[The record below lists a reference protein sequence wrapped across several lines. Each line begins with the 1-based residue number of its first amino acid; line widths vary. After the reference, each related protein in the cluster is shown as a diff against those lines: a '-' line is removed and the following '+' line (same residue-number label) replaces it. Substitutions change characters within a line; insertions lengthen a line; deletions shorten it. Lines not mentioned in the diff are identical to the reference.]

1 MKGRII
7 MEKPVLVIMAAGM
20 GSRYGGLKQIDSVDE
35 QGHIIIDFSIFD
47 AIKAGFKKVIFIIKK
62 EIEEDFKEVIGNRIE
77 KIVEVEYVYQE
88 IAKVPENFT
97 VPESRVKPWGT
108 GHAILCC
115 MDKIQGPFAVINA
128 DDFYGREAF
137 VKIYDFLS
145 SIEQINLYSMVGYQL
160 KNTLTEHGSV
170 ARGVCNVNEEGF
182 LTKITERTKIEKF
195 PDGAKYYESETDTWE
210 EISFDSTVSMNLWGF
225 QANIM
230 AELKEEFDTFLK
242 TEVAN
247 NPEKSEFF
255 LPTVVQHMIESQKV
269 QVKVLHSKDQWFG
282 VTYKEDKEVVL
293 KEIAKLKE
301 QGIYPENLW

>member
-1 MKGRII
+1 

-77 KIVEVEYVYQE
+77 KIVDVEYVYQE
-88 IAKVPENFT
+88 ISRVPENFT
-97 VPESRVKPWGT
+97 IPEGRVKPWGT

-115 MDKIQGPFAVINA
+115 RDKIQGPFAVINA
-128 DDFYGREAF
+128 DDFYGSEAF
-137 VKIYDFLS
+137 IKIYDFLS
-145 SIEQINLYSMVGYQL
+145 SVEQNNLYSMVGYQL

-170 ARGVCNVNEEGF
+170 ARGVCNVNEKGF

-195 PDGAKYYESETDTWE
+195 PEGAKYYDSEADTWE

-230 AELKEEFDTFLK
+230 AELKAEFETFLT

-255 LPTVVQHMIESQKV
+255 LPTVVQHMIENQKV
-269 QVKVLHSKDQWFG
+269 QVEVLHSKDQWFG
-282 VTYKEDKEVVL
+282 VTYKEDKEAVL
-293 KEIAKLKE
+293 NEIAKLKE
-301 QGIYPENLW
+301 QGVYPTNLW

>member
-1 MKGRII
+1 

-88 IAKVPENFT
+88 IGRVPENFII
-97 VPESRVKPWGT
+97 PEGRVKPWGT

-115 MDKIQGPFAVINA
+115 RDKIQGPFAVINA

-145 SIEQINLYSMVGYQL
+145 SVEQNNLFSMVGYQL

-170 ARGVCNVNEEGF
+170 ARGVCNVNEKGY

-195 PDGAKYYESETDTWE
+195 PDGAKYYDSEADTWE
-210 EISFDSTVSMNLWGF
+210 DISFESTVSMNLWGF
-225 QANIM
+225 QENIM
-230 AELKEEFDTFLK
+230 AELKDEFETFLK
-242 TEVAN
+242 AEVVN

-255 LPTVVQHMIESQKV
+255 LPTVVQHMIENQKV

-282 VTYKEDKEVVL
+282 VTYKADKEVVL

-301 QGIYPENLW
+301 QGVYPTNLW